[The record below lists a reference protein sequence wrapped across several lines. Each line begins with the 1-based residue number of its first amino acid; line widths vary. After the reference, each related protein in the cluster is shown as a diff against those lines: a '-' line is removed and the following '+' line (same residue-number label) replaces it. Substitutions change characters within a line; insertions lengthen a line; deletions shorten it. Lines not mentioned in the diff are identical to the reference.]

1 MAKFNLNQIL
11 NDASRA
17 AAKGGEPTPRPA
29 ESRME
34 KISVYD
40 LVPSEDNFYSI
51 REIEELKAA
60 IEIAGKVLQN
70 LVVVPLDGGKYK
82 VIAGH
87 RRRLASISL
96 VEEGKP
102 QYEFVPCDVEPNE
115 EAAEDQEVR
124 DGLMLIVTNSQ
135 REKTAWDKIEEVRYL
150 REVLEKR
157 MARDRSPERDKAR
170 QIWLDSG
177 GTMTAR
183 EVAEKVGAKPEQVR
197 KWKSLDN
204 WNAALEAQKPPRK
217 RGGQPGNKNAA
228 GAGAPM
234 GNKNAETHGAYS
246 AVRIADLPPEQRE
259 YIEGITLETEANMLT
274 ELRLLIAK
282 EADLQN
288 KIAALEGADPD
299 TLYIDRV
306 VEMRTPKGQERLKQ
320 QMEKLEALQREEDSL
335 LWDMDTEGGKP
346 PTRQQEKKLERLQRE
361 IAALQDTTGDKAREL
376 EESAYNVTMQTVIK
390 ASAFDRAMKLEAE
403 LNKIHGRI
411 IKLLDSIKGYE
422 LESRRVRLEERKYN
436 LAKQKLS
443 GAFEIDPATGEIDDE
458 TEGDG
463 DVFAD

>member
-1 MAKFNLNQIL
+1 
-11 NDASRA
+11 
-17 AAKGGEPTPRPA
+17 
-29 ESRME
+29 
-34 KISVYD
+34 
-40 LVPSEDNFYSI
+40 
-51 REIEELKAA
+51 
-60 IEIAGKVLQN
+60 
-70 LVVVPLDGGKYK
+70 
-82 VIAGH
+82 
-87 RRRLASISL
+87 
-96 VEEGKP
+96 
-102 QYEFVPCDVEPNE
+102 
-115 EAAEDQEVR
+115 
-124 DGLMLIVTNSQ
+124 
-135 REKTAWDKIEEVRYL
+135 
-150 REVLEKR
+150 
-157 MARDRSPERDKAR
+157 MARERSPERDKAR

-204 WNAALEAQKPPRK
+204 WTAALEAQKPPRK

-320 QMEKLEALQREEDSL
+320 QREKLEALQREEDSL